1 MKRSGKSKT
10 KAVPRNW
17 YAVHAFQ
24 RGGAGNHGDK
34 KKERSKTRVA
44 NGRLIV
50 EIIEKLFDMFL
61 HAAAIYAALKVMY
74 VALMCGAIYLVFK
87 ALR

>member
-1 MKRSGKSKT
+1 MLFTPFNVGALVITATKRKS
-10 KAVPRNW
+10 VR
-17 YAVHAFQ
+17 
-24 RGGAGNHGDK
+24 
-34 KKERSKTRVA
+34 KTRVA